1 MSAAE
6 IERAAPRGAVDL
18 KSTSFRRE
26 REPGWRELEALLEKA
41 KAGGLAKLETAEL
54 LSLPILYRAALSSL
68 SVARSISLDQ
78 NVVRYLEGLA
88 GRAYLLVYGG
98 RTNALAAIGRFLGR
112 TLPRAVRTAGGYIA
126 LSAFVL
132 GLGVLIGY
140 VLTLGNADWYY
151 SFVSDSMAGGRG
163 PGAETDTLR
172 EALFSDGRNTQE
184 RLSAFASFLF
194 SNNARI
200 GMLAFALGFAFG
212 APTIILL
219 LINGLTLGA
228 FAALYAGRGLT
239 YEFWGWLLIHGAT
252 ELTAIVL
259 CGAGGL
265 MLGAAVVFPGEHSRL
280 VNLGRA
286 GRRAAVIV
294 IGAVMMFF
302 VAALLEGFGRQLIL
316 HTPTR
321 YMIAAAT
328 MLGWLW
334 YALRAG
340 RGAR

>member
-1 MSAAE
+1 M
-6 IERAAPRGAVDL
+6 GAGETGTLPPPGAGDL

-26 REPGWRELEALLEKA
+26 REPGWRQLEALLA
-41 KAGGLAKLETAEL
+41 KTRAGGLGRLETAEL

-78 NVVRYLEGLA
+78 NLVRYLEGLA

-98 RTNALAAIGRFLGR
+98 RANALSAIGRFLGR
-112 TLPRAVRTAGGYIA
+112 TLPRAVRAGAGYIA

-132 GLGVLIGY
+132 ALGAVIGY
-140 VLTLGNADWYY
+140 VLTLGNADWFY
-151 SFVSDSMAGGRG
+151 SFVGDSMAGGRG
-163 PGAETDTLR
+163 PGAETETLR
-172 EALFSDGRNTQE
+172 AALFSDGGNAE
-184 RLSAFASFLF
+184 EWLSAFASHLF

-200 GMLAFALGFAFG
+200 GMLAFALGFACG
-212 APTIILL
+212 APTILLL

-265 MLGAAVVFPGEHSRL
+265 MLGAAVVFPGEHKRL

-286 GRRAAVIV
+286 GRRAAIIV
-294 IGAVMMFF
+294 IGAVLMFF
-302 VAALLEGFGRQLIL
+302 IAALLEGFGRQLIL

-321 YMIAAAT
+321 YLIAAAT

-340 RGAR
+340 RQPR

>member
-1 MSAAE
+1 MSEAE
-6 IERAAPRGAVDL
+6 AKQAGPRGPHDL

-26 REPGWRELEALLEKA
+26 REPGWRRLEALLEKA
-41 KAGGLAKLETAEL
+41 RAGGLARLETSEL
-54 LSLPILYRAALSSL
+54 LSLPILYRASLSSL

-78 NVVRYLEGLA
+78 NLVRYLEGLA

-98 RTNALAAIGRFLGR
+98 RANAAAAIGRFLR
-112 TLPRAVRTAGGYIA
+112 HTLPGALRAAGGYIA

-132 GLGVLIGY
+132 ALGVVVGY

-151 SFVSDSMAGGRG
+151 SFVSERMADGRG
-163 PGAETDTLR
+163 PGAETDSLR
-172 EALFSDGRNTQE
+172 AVLFFDGRDTKE

-194 SNNARI
+194 SHNARI

-219 LINGLTLGA
+219 LVNGLALGA
-228 FAALYAGRGLT
+228 FAALYAGRGLA

-252 ELTAIVL
+252 ELTAVVL

-265 MLGAAVVFPGEHSRL
+265 MLGAAVVFPGEHTRL

-294 IGAVMMFF
+294 IGAVIMFF
-302 VAALLEGFGRQLIL
+302 CAALLEGFGRQLIL

-328 MLGWLW
+328 MLGWVW
-334 YALRAG
+334 YATRAG
-340 RGAR
+340 RPTR

>member
-6 IERAAPRGAVDL
+6 AKQTAPRALKDL

-26 REPGWRELEALLEKA
+26 REPGWRRLEALLEKA
-41 KAGGLAKLETAEL
+41 RTGGLAKLETSEL

-98 RTNALAAIGRFLGR
+98 RSNAVTAIGRFLR
-112 TLPRAVRTAGGYIA
+112 HTLPRAVRAAGGYIA

-132 GLGVLIGY
+132 GLGVVVGY

-151 SFVSDSMAGGRG
+151 SFVSDSMASGRG
-163 PGAETDTLR
+163 PGAETETLR
-172 EALFSDGRNTQE
+172 DVLFSDGRNIKE

-194 SNNARI
+194 THNARI
-200 GMLAFALGFAFG
+200 GMMAFALGFAFG
-212 APTIILL
+212 APTIVLL

-228 FAALYAGRGLT
+228 FAALYVGRGLG

-265 MLGAAVVFPGEHSRL
+265 MLGAAVVFPGEHTRL
-280 VNLGRA
+280 VNLARA
-286 GRRAAVIV
+286 GRRAAIII
-294 IGAVMMFF
+294 IGAVIMFF

-334 YALRAG
+334 YAMRAG
-340 RGAR
+340 RLER

>member
-1 MSAAE
+1 MSAGETKQASP
-6 IERAAPRGAVDL
+6 RAALDL

-26 REPGWRELEALLEKA
+26 REPGWRRLEGLLEKA
-41 KAGGLAKLETAEL
+41 RAGGLAKLETSEL
-54 LSLPILYRAALSSL
+54 LSLPILYRASLSSL

-98 RTNALAAIGRFLGR
+98 RSNALAEIGRFLR
-112 TLPRAVRTAGGYIA
+112 YTLPGALRAAGGYIA

-132 GLGVLIGY
+132 ALGVFVGY
-140 VLTLGNADWYY
+140 VLTYANADWFY
-151 SFVSDSMAGGRG
+151 SFISDSRASGRG
-163 PGAETDTLR
+163 PGTETEALR
-172 EALFSDGRNTQE
+172 EILFRNGRNTEQT
-184 RLSAFASFLF
+184 LSAFASFLF
-194 SNNARI
+194 SHNARI

-212 APTIILL
+212 APTIVLL
-219 LINGLTLGA
+219 LVNGLALGA
-228 FAALYAGRGLT
+228 FAALYAGRGLA

-259 CGAGGL
+259 SGAAGL
-265 MLGAAVVFPGEHSRL
+265 MLGAAVVFPGEHTRL

-286 GRRAAVIV
+286 GRRAAIIV

-321 YMIAAAT
+321 YLIAAAT

-340 RGAR
+340 RRAR

>member
-1 MSAAE
+1 MSPAQAKQ
-6 IERAAPRGAVDL
+6 AVPKPALDL

-26 REPGWRELEALLEKA
+26 REPGWRRLEALLEKA
-41 KAGGLAKLETAEL
+41 RTGGLAKLETSEL
-54 LSLPILYRAALSSL
+54 LNLPILYRAALSSL
-68 SVARSISLDQ
+68 SVARSVSLDQ

-98 RTNALAAIGRFLGR
+98 RSNAVAEIGRFLR
-112 TLPRAVRTAGGYIA
+112 YTLPGAVRAAGGYIA

-132 GLGVLIGY
+132 GLGVVVGY
-140 VLTLGNADWYY
+140 VLTLTNADWYY
-151 SFVSDSMAGGRG
+151 SFVSDAMAAGRG
-163 PGAETDTLR
+163 PGAETETLR
-172 EALFSDGRNTQE
+172 GALFRDGRNTE
-184 RLSAFASFLF
+184 EALSAFASFLF

-200 GMLAFALGFAFG
+200 GMLAFGLGFAFG
-212 APTIILL
+212 APTIVLL

-228 FAALYAGRGLT
+228 FAALYAGRGLA
-239 YEFWGWLLIHGAT
+239 YDFWGWLLIHGAT

-280 VNLGRA
+280 VNLARA

-294 IGAVMMFF
+294 IGAVIMFF
-302 VAALLEGFGRQLIL
+302 IAALLEGFGRQLIL

-340 RGAR
+340 RGKR

>member
-1 MSAAE
+1 MSAVEANQ
-6 IERAAPRGAVDL
+6 ATPRPAFDL

-26 REPGWRELEALLEKA
+26 REPGWRRLEALLEKA
-41 KAGGLAKLETAEL
+41 RTGGLAKLETREL

-78 NVVRYLEGLA
+78 NVVHYLEGLA

-98 RTNALAAIGRFLGR
+98 RTNALAAMGNFLRF
-112 TLPRAVRTAGGYIA
+112 TLPGAVRKAGVYIA
-126 LSAFVL
+126 LSAFIL
-132 GLGVLIGY
+132 ALGVIVGY

-151 SFVSDSMAGGRG
+151 SFVSDSMAAGRG
-163 PGAETDTLR
+163 PNAETESLR
-172 EALFSDGRNTQE
+172 EVLFRDGRDTKD

-194 SNNARI
+194 SNNARV

-212 APTIILL
+212 APTVLLL

-228 FAALYAGRGLT
+228 FAALYVSRGLG
-239 YEFWGWLLIHGAT
+239 YDFWGWLLIHGAT
-252 ELTAIVL
+252 ELSAIVL

-265 MLGAAVVFPGEHSRL
+265 MLGAAVVFPGDYTRL
-280 VNLGRA
+280 VNLGRV

-294 IGAVMMFF
+294 IGAVIMFF
-302 VAALLEGFGRQLIL
+302 FAALLEGFGRQLIL

-321 YMIAAAT
+321 YMVAAAT
-328 MLGWLW
+328 MVGWLW
-334 YALRAG
+334 YALRSG
-340 RGAR
+340 RQAR

>member
-1 MSAAE
+1 MSVAE
-6 IERAAPRGAVDL
+6 AKPAAPKPALDL

-26 REPGWRELEALLEKA
+26 REPGWRRLEELLEKVRM
-41 KAGGLAKLETAEL
+41 GGLAKLDTSEL

-78 NVVRYLEGLA
+78 NVVRYLEALA

-98 RTNALAAIGRFLGR
+98 RTNALAAIGQFLR
-112 TLPRAVRTAGGYIA
+112 YTLPGAVRAAGGYIA

-132 GLGVLIGY
+132 ALGVIVGY
-140 VLTLGNADWYY
+140 VLTLGNVDWYY
-151 SFVSDSMAGGRG
+151 SFVSDRMAGGRG
-163 PGAETDTLR
+163 PGAETETLR
-172 EALFSDGRNTQE
+172 AALFHDGRNTEEQ
-184 RLSAFASFLF
+184 LSAFASFLF

-219 LINGLTLGA
+219 LVNGLTLGS
-228 FAALYAGRGLT
+228 FAALYAGRGLA
-239 YEFWGWLLIHGAT
+239 YDFWGWILIHGAT

-265 MLGAAVVFPGEHSRL
+265 MLGAAVIFPGEHSRL
-280 VNLGRA
+280 VNLGHA

-294 IGAVMMFF
+294 IGAVLMFF

-316 HTPTR
+316 DTPTR
-321 YMIAAAT
+321 YLIAAT
-328 MLGWLW
+328 TVLGWLW
-334 YALRAG
+334 YALRVG
-340 RGAR
+340 RQAR

>member
-1 MSAAE
+1 MSA
-6 IERAAPRGAVDL
+6 GDL

-26 REPGWRELEALLEKA
+26 REPGWRRLEALLEKA
-41 KAGGLAKLETAEL
+41 RAGGLAKLETSEL
-54 LSLPILYRAALSSL
+54 LSLPILYRASLSSL

-98 RTNALAAIGRFLGR
+98 RSNALAEIGRFLR
-112 TLPRAVRTAGGYIA
+112 YSLPRAVRAAGGYIA
-126 LSAFVL
+126 LSAFVM
-132 GLGVLIGY
+132 GLGVFIGY
-140 VLTLGNADWYY
+140 VLTYANADWYY
-151 SFVSDSMAGGRG
+151 SFISDSRASGRG
-163 PGAETDTLR
+163 PGTETEALR
-172 EALFSDGRNTQE
+172 EILFRNGRSTEQT
-184 RLSAFASFLF
+184 LSAFASFLF
-194 SNNARI
+194 SHNARI

-212 APTIILL
+212 VPTIVLL
-219 LINGLTLGA
+219 LINGLALGA
-228 FAALYAGRGLT
+228 ITALYAGRGLA
-239 YEFWGWLLIHGAT
+239 YEFLGWLLIHGAT

-265 MLGAAVVFPGEHSRL
+265 MLGAAVVFPGQHTRL

-294 IGAVMMFF
+294 IGAVVMFF

-316 HTPTR
+316 DTPTR
-321 YMIAAAT
+321 YLIAAAT

-340 RGAR
+340 RRAR